1 MDENCNSGI
10 HSESVDKVLVFI
22 IKKNPVQVFELN
34 SAQGPEAGLFL
45 FRKVPHFRILVCGGD
60 GNDLARVLSWGHG
73 LGSVEREGGL
83 CTLLNDIEQDA
94 VTILDR
100 FVVRFVSLFGH
111 RSVVTWRRS
120 TSEEAAVV

>member
-1 MDENCNSGI
+1 MDENCNDGI
-10 HSESVDKVLVFI
+10 HSESVDKELDGDV
-22 IKKNPVQVFELN
+22 KKLETKVFELS

-83 CTLLNDIEQDA
+83 CTLLNDIEQAA
-94 VTILDR
+94 VIVLDR

-111 RSVVTWRRS
+111 RLVASRR
-120 TSEEAAVV
+120 